1 MNARSIPVLICLL
14 LLGALA
20 PGADREA
27 ERAYRDGR
35 RLQRDGKLREAFEAY
50 KRAADREPRDQR
62 FVVAREMTR
71 QQAAFAY
78 VNAGERL
85 MRAGRYADAILE
97 FEQAADLDS
106 SNDFTQ
112 RELKRARE
120 AVKAGRRQPQGLA
133 EALPDERVLPPP
145 LALRP
150 RRGVRSW
157 NLKGEPHT
165 LYTAVGAEYGI
176 QFLFDDNLPSVPS
189 RLRLDDADFA
199 ATARALSA
207 ITKTFVAPLAE
218 QVAMVAL
225 DIPPKRM
232 ELERLVIKT
241 IDAGGLNSPEQ
252 VNEVANVL
260 RAVLD
265 MRYVQPSLQ
274 RKVITVRDTAAKVE
288 AAERL
293 IRLLSV
299 SRPEVLLQVETLQ
312 VDTRKSLQLGL
323 NLNVQSTVVKL
334 SPLGT
339 VQTGFPVPLPQ
350 LLGRR
355 PPSAGGSGTA
365 PLVAFG
371 GGQSLFALGLPG
383 LLFRAALSESVARSI
398 STQTV
403 RIADSLTSTLLI
415 GERYPI
421 VNASFSPIYF
431 SSAIQQQSQAGT
443 LINPFPSFTF
453 EDLGVKLRVTARIH
467 AEGDVT
473 LRIEAQVRALTG
485 ENLNGVPTISNR
497 DTDQIVRVRDG
508 EPTLISGILSR
519 SEQSSMAGLPLLGEM
534 PVLRYLFGQRSSE
547 LAETELIILLT
558 PHILREPPDALARRE
573 TIPWPANYIPIAR

>member
-14 LLGALA
+14 LLGTLA

-85 MRAGRYADAILE
+85 MRAGRYADAIPE
-97 FEQAADLDS
+97 FEQAADLDP

-112 RELKRARE
+112 GELKRARE
-120 AVKAGRRQPQGLA
+120 AVKAGRLQPQGLPD
-133 EALPDERVLPPP
+133 ALPDERVLPPP

-150 RRGVRSW
+150 RRGVHSW
-157 NLKGEPHT
+157 NLKGEPRT

-176 QFLFDDNLPSVPS
+176 QFLFDDNLSTVPS

-199 ATARALSA
+199 ATVRALSA

-274 RKVITVRDTAAKVE
+274 SKVITVRDTAAKVE

-312 VDTRKSLQLGL
+312 VDTHKSLQLGL

-355 PPSAGGSGTA
+355 PPSAGGSRTA
-365 PLVAFG
+365 PQAAFG

-383 LLFRAALSESVARSI
+383 LQFRAALSESVARSI

-403 RIADSLTSTLLI
+403 RIADTLTSTLLI

-547 LAETELIILLT
+547 VAETELIILLT

>member
-14 LLGALA
+14 LLGAPA
-20 PGADREA
+20 SGADREA

-85 MRAGRYADAILE
+85 MRAGRYPDAIQE
-97 FEQAADLDS
+97 FEQAADLDPL
-106 SNDFTQ
+106 NDFTQ
-112 RELKRARE
+112 QELKRARE
-120 AVKAGRRQPQGLA
+120 AAKAGRGEKQALA
-133 EALPDERVLPPP
+133 EALPDERVLLPP

-150 RRGVRSW
+150 RPTKRSW
-157 NLKGEPHT
+157 NLKGDART

-176 QFLFDDNLPSVPS
+176 QFMFDDNLAPGAS

-260 RAVLD
+260 RTVLD

-293 IRLLSV
+293 IRMLSV

-355 PPSAGGSGTA
+355 PPSAGGSQTA
-365 PLVAFG
+365 PLAAFG

-383 LLFRAALSESVARSI
+383 LLFRAALSESVVRSI

-403 RIADSLTSTLLI
+403 RIADTLTSTLLI

-421 VNASFSPIYF
+421 INASFSPIYF

-443 LINPFPSFTF
+443 LINPFPSFMF

-508 EPTLISGILSR
+508 EPTLISGIISR

-534 PVLRYLFGQRSSE
+534 PVLRYLFGQRSSD

-573 TIPWPANYIPIAR
+573 TIFWPANYIPIAR

>member
-14 LLGALA
+14 LLGGLA

-27 ERAYRDGR
+27 ERAYRNGR

-85 MRAGRYADAILE
+85 MRAGRYADAIPE
-97 FEQAADLDS
+97 FEQAADLDP

-112 RELKRARE
+112 QELKRARE
-120 AVKAGRRQPQGLA
+120 AVKAGRREKPGLT

-150 RRGVRSW
+150 RRGVHSW
-157 NLKGEPHT
+157 NLKGEPRT
-165 LYTAVGAEYGI
+165 LYAAVGAEYGI
-176 QFLFDDNLPSVPS
+176 QFLFDDNLPTVPS

-232 ELERLVIKT
+232 ELERLVLKT

-252 VNEVANVL
+252 LNEVSNVL

-339 VQTGFPVPLPQ
+339 VQTGFSVPLPE

-355 PPSAGGSGTA
+355 PPSAGGSRTA
-365 PLVAFG
+365 LLAAFG

-383 LLFRAALSESVARSI
+383 LQFRAALSESVVRSI

-403 RIADSLTSTLLI
+403 RIADTLTSTLLI

-485 ENLNGVPTISNR
+485 ENMNGVPTISNR

-534 PVLRYLFGQRSSE
+534 PVLRYLFGQRSSD

-573 TIPWPANYIPIAR
+573 TILWRSDYIPIAR

>member
-1 MNARSIPVLICLL
+1 MNARAIPVLICLL

-20 PGADREA
+20 PGADRQA
-27 ERAYRDGR
+27 ERAYREGR

-50 KRAADREPRDQR
+50 QRAADLVPRDQR

-85 MRAGRYADAILE
+85 MRAGRYADAIRE
-97 FEQAADLDS
+97 FEQAADLDP

-112 RELKRARE
+112 QELKRARE
-120 AVKAGRRQPQGLA
+120 AVTAGRREPQGFP

-145 LALRP
+145 LALHP
-150 RRGVRSW
+150 RQGVHSW
-157 NLKGEPHT
+157 NLKGEPRA

-176 QFLFDDNLPSVPS
+176 QFLFDDSLPSAPA

-199 ATARALSA
+199 ATVRALSA
-207 ITKTFVAPLAE
+207 VTKTFVAPLAE
-218 QVAMVAL
+218 RVAMVAL
-225 DIPPKRM
+225 DNPPKRM
-232 ELERLVIKT
+232 EFERLVFKT
-241 IDAGGLNSPEQ
+241 IDAGGLSSPEQ
-252 VNEVANVL
+252 MNEVANVL

-274 RKVITVRDTAAKVE
+274 RKVISIRDTGGKVE

-293 IRLLSV
+293 VRLLSV

-312 VDTRKSLQLGL
+312 VDTRKSRQLGL
-323 NLNVQSTVVKL
+323 NLSVQSMVFKL

-339 VQTGFPVPLPQ
+339 VQTGFSVPLPQ

-355 PPSAGGSGTA
+355 PPSAGGSRTA
-365 PLVAFG
+365 PLAAFG
-371 GGQSLFALGLPG
+371 GGQSLFGLTLPG
-383 LLFRAALSESVARSI
+383 LLFQAALSESVVRSI

-403 RIADSLTSTLLI
+403 RIADTLTSTLLI

-443 LINPFPSFTF
+443 LINPFPSFMF

-473 LRIEAQVRALTG
+473 LRVEAQVRALTG

-497 DTDQIVRVRDG
+497 ETDQIVRVRDG
-508 EPTLISGILSR
+508 ESTLISGILSR
-519 SEQSSMAGLPLLGEM
+519 QEQSSMAGLPLLGEM
-534 PVLRYLFGQRSSE
+534 PVLRYLFGQRSSD

-573 TIPWPANYIPIAR
+573 TIPWPSNYIPIAR

>member
-1 MNARSIPVLICLL
+1 MSARLIPVLICLL

-35 RLQRDGKLREAFEAY
+35 RLQRDGRLREAFEAY

-85 MRAGRYADAILE
+85 MRAGRSADAIPE
-97 FEQAADLDS
+97 FEQAVDLDP

-120 AVKAGRRQPQGLA
+120 AVKAGRREKQAPA

-150 RRGVRSW
+150 RRGVHSW
-157 NLKGEPHT
+157 NLKGEPRT

-252 VNEVANVL
+252 MNEVANVL

-299 SRPEVLLQVETLQ
+299 PRPEVLLQVETLQ
-312 VDTRKSLQLGL
+312 ADTRKSLQLGL
-323 NLNVQSTVVKL
+323 NLNVQSTVFKL

-355 PPSAGGSGTA
+355 PPSAGGSRTA
-365 PLVAFG
+365 PLAAFG

-383 LLFRAALSESVARSI
+383 LQFRAALFESVVRSI

-403 RIADSLTSTLLI
+403 RIADTLTSTLLI

-421 VNASFSPIYF
+421 VNASFSPIYY

-497 DTDQIVRVRDG
+497 DTDQVVRVRDG

-534 PVLRYLFGQRSSE
+534 PVLRYLFGQRSSD

>member
-1 MNARSIPVLICLL
+1 
-14 LLGALA
+14 
-20 PGADREA
+20 
-27 ERAYRDGR
+27 
-35 RLQRDGKLREAFEAY
+35 
-50 KRAADREPRDQR
+50 
-62 FVVAREMTR
+62 
-71 QQAAFAY
+71 
-78 VNAGERL
+78 
-85 MRAGRYADAILE
+85 
-97 FEQAADLDS
+97 
-106 SNDFTQ
+106 
-112 RELKRARE
+112 
-120 AVKAGRRQPQGLA
+120 
-133 EALPDERVLPPP
+133 
-145 LALRP
+145 
-150 RRGVRSW
+150 
-157 NLKGEPHT
+157 
-165 LYTAVGAEYGI
+165 
-176 QFLFDDNLPSVPS
+176 
-189 RLRLDDADFA
+189 
-199 ATARALSA
+199 
-207 ITKTFVAPLAE
+207 
-218 QVAMVAL
+218 
-225 DIPPKRM
+225 
-232 ELERLVIKT
+232 LERLVIKT

-323 NLNVQSTVVKL
+323 NLNVQSTVFKL